1 MGRLVPD
8 PSVAVCDLQQVITQF
23 CKESGS
29 NDIHT
34 LLAPVQSRKVSWKT
48 APDPEWL
55 HQMSPF
61 FRQTGTCCKEP
72 GDFIKEAQVGHGQG
86 SVPSHLT

>member
-8 PSVAVCDLQQVITQF
+8 PSVAVCDLQQVTTQF

-61 FRQTGTCCKEP
+61 FVKL
-72 GDFIKEAQVGHGQG
+72 
-86 SVPSHLT
+86 VPVAKNLVISSKKLKSAMVKVQCLVI

>member
-48 APDPEWL
+48 APGPEWL

-61 FRQTGTCCKEP
+61 FVKL
-72 GDFIKEAQVGHGQG
+72 
-86 SVPSHLT
+86 VPVAKNLVISSKKLKSAMVKVQCLVI

>member
-61 FRQTGTCCKEP
+61 FVKL
-72 GDFIKEAQVGHGQG
+72 
-86 SVPSHLT
+86 VPVAKNLVISSKKLKSAMVKVQCLVI

>member
-8 PSVAVCDLQQVITQF
+8 PSVAVGDLQHVFHTF
-23 CKESGS
+23 CKECGS

-34 LLAPVQSRKVSWKT
+34 LLAPEAAKKVSWKT

-55 HQMSPF
+55 HRMSPF
-61 FRQTGTCCKEP
+61 FLKL
-72 GDFIKEAQVGHGQG
+72 V
-86 SVPSHLT
+86 SVSKNLVLSSKKLKLAMVKIQWPAI

>member
-48 APDPEWL
+48 APDPECL

-61 FRQTGTCCKEP
+61 FVKL
-72 GDFIKEAQVGHGQG
+72 
-86 SVPSHLT
+86 VPVAKNLVISSKKLKSAMVKVQCLVI

>member
-61 FRQTGTCCKEP
+61 FVKL
-72 GDFIKEAQVGHGQG
+72 
-86 SVPSHLT
+86 VPVAKNLVVSSKKLKSAMVKVQCLVI

>member
-8 PSVAVCDLQQVITQF
+8 PSVAVCDLQQVTTQV

-55 HQMSPF
+55 HQMSHF
-61 FRQTGTCCKEP
+61 FVKL
-72 GDFIKEAQVGHGQG
+72 
-86 SVPSHLT
+86 VPVAKNLVISSKKLKSAMVKVQCLVI